1 MTSCHPSPPTLVAHI
16 DLATLIDEF
25 IRSISI
31 PQSRK
36 ATLFASNQKA
46 CRIDV
51 ECSFGVLQPRF
62 AIIKISNIMQ
72 ACIILNNMIVEEER
86 DVYNLFDVF
95 EFVQMESTTSSHV
108 EFTCS
113 TYML

>member
-1 MTSCHPSPPTLVAHI
+1 
-16 DLATLIDEF
+16 
-25 IRSISI
+25 
-31 PQSRK
+31 
-36 ATLFASNQKA
+36 
-46 CRIDV
+46 
-51 ECSFGVLQPRF
+51 
-62 AIIKISNIMQ
+62 MQ